1 MMRKRVVVTGIGA
14 LTPIG
19 NDANTFWEALKE
31 GTNGI
36 RPMERLDIEEYPT
49 KVTGELQNFDVTA
62 FIEAK
67 EARKMDRFVHYSLVA
82 SMEAVEDAGI
92 DIKAIAERA
101 VVWIGSGI
109 GGVETIEKQAKI
121 YFERGHRRVSPFF
134 IPMMIPNM
142 ASGQVSIYIGAK
154 GPNNCSVTACAS
166 GTNAIGEAL
175 RVIERGDADVMIA
188 GGAEAPIT
196 NLAFA
201 GFCSNKAMSTNHD
214 PETASRPFDEG
225 RDGFV
230 MGEGAG
236 ILILEEYE
244 HAVARGA
251 KIYAE
256 VSGYG
261 LTADAYH
268 ITAPDPDGDG
278 GARAMAMAIQDAG
291 IAPEAVG
298 YINAHGTSTPMNDI
312 LETKAIYSVFGEQAK
327 QLVVNST
334 KSMIGHLLGGA
345 GGVEAIATIKSLQ
358 EQTVHPTIHLKQPSE
373 GCDLDYVTEGA
384 RNVEIQYALSN
395 SLGFGGHN
403 ASLVFKRYEA

>member
-1 MMRKRVVVTGIGA
+1 M
-14 LTPIG
+14 TPIG
-19 NDANTFWEALKE
+19 NDANTFWDALKE

-36 RPMERLDIEEYPT
+36 RPMERLDIDEYPT
-49 KVTGELQNFDVTA
+49 KVTGELQNFDVTE

-82 SMEAVEDAGI
+82 SMEAVKDAGI
-92 DIKAIAERA
+92 DIKSIAERA
-101 VVWIGSGI
+101 GVWIGSGI

-142 ASGQVSIYIGAK
+142 ASGQVSIYTGAK

-166 GTNAIGEAL
+166 GT
-175 RVIERGDADVMIA
+175 
-188 GGAEAPIT
+188 
-196 NLAFA
+196 
-201 GFCSNKAMSTNHD
+201 NKAMSTNHD

-291 IAPEAVG
+291 ITPEAVG

-312 LETKAIYSVFGEQAK
+312 LETKAIHSVFGEQAK

-373 GCDLDYVTEGA
+373 GCDLDYVTEGS
-384 RNVEIQYALSN
+384 RHVEMTYALSN